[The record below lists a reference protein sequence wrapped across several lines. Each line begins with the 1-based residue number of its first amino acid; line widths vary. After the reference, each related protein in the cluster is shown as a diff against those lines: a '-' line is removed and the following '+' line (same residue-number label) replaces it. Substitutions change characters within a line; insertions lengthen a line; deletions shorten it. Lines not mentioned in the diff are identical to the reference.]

1 LKIKHLLDV
10 SKPLK
15 IKGLMCVVGFVITH
29 FLELV
34 KKPKSHR
41 KATEKD
47 TEKHQTVENQALAE
61 IFFGFSVYSKNP
73 LTRPTP
79 TPWHDFCMPPAR
91 FFYTFLYHR
100 KNRKTKNKKQRKTLR
115 E

>member
-10 SKPLK
+10 GKALK
-15 IKGLMCVVGFVITH
+15 IKGFSDT
-29 FLELV
+29 E
-34 KKPKSHR
+34 KPPKSYR

-61 IFFGFSVYSKNP
+61 IFSVFRFFYPNIP
-73 LTRPTP
+73 QDPPPPR
-79 TPWHDFCMPPAR
+79 WHDFCMPPAR

>member
-10 SKPLK
+10 GKALK
-15 IKGLMCVVGFVITH
+15 IKGFSDT
-29 FLELV
+29 E
-34 KKPKSHR
+34 KPPKSYR

-61 IFFGFSVYSKNP
+61 IFFGFSVFLPKHTP
-73 LTRPTP
+73 RPTP